1 MTDDLDGFFAA
12 ARAAG
17 PGPSEALAARV
28 LADAEAAMPRAAVPG
43 PSAPPPRRRWL
54 AAAAALFGGGP
65 MAAGLASAVVAGVA
79 IGYAGPVTSDW
90 LAGAVSGGAEIQLMA
105 ASDLF
110 LGEG

>member
-17 PGPSEALAARV
+17 PAPSEALVARV
-28 LADAEAAMPRAAVPG
+28 LADAEAAMPRAV
-43 PSAPPPRRRWL
+43 APAPEAPAPRRRWL
-54 AAAAALFGGGP
+54 AAVAALFGGGP

-90 LAGAVSGGAEIQLMA
+90 LAGAVSGGAEIRMMA

>member
-17 PGPSEALAARV
+17 PEPSEALVARV
-28 LADAEAAMPRAAVPG
+28 LADAEAAMPRAAVPT
-43 PSAPPPRRRWL
+43 PAAAPRRRRWL

-79 IGYAGPVTSDW
+79 IGYAGPVTSDG
-90 LAGAVSGGAEIQLMA
+90 LAGAVSGGEEIQLMA